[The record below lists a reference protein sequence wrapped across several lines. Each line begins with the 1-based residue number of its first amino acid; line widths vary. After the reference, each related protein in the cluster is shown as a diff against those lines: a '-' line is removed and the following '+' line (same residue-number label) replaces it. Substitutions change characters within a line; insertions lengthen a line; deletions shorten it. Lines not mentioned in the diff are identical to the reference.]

1 MGEENLA
8 QVGPTA
14 VSLLA
19 LILSLFN
26 LYLQRRDRRPR
37 LEIRA
42 RYEYRVGT
50 RDGTSEVD
58 TSPQIHDDS
67 QEGLY
72 LLLGDFLREHGLGYP
87 QGTPLVRFAL
97 SNKGDKAVYL
107 DHIRLVFRAGGRLF
121 GDRLV
126 LDPVE
131 DRVLPLELAEGVANV
146 LGQGERLPVEL
157 APGDGVGYRFE
168 LIRLATTLRREG
180 YTGDVRV
187 TLEATDRLGNV
198 YRRPFGVD
206 TDLWT
211 FPEGSGV

>member
-1 MGEENLA
+1 MGEESLA
-8 QVGPTA
+8 QLGPA
-14 VSLLA
+14 LVSLLA
-19 LILSLFN
+19 LLLSLFN
-26 LYLQRRDRRPR
+26 LYLQRRDRQPR
-37 LEIRA
+37 LEIRT
-42 RYEYRVGT
+42 RYEYRVDT
-50 RDGTSEVD
+50 LDGASKAD
-58 TSPQIHDDS
+58 ALPQIHDDS

-107 DHIRLVFRAGGRLF
+107 DGIRLVLRNGGSLF

-146 LGQGERLPVEL
+146 LGQSGSLPVEL
-157 APGDGVGYRFE
+157 APGDSAGYRFE
-168 LIRLATTLRREG
+168 LIRLANTLRKEG
-180 YTGDVRV
+180 YAGNVRV

-198 YRRPFGVD
+198 YRRPFSVD
-206 TDLWT
+206 TDLWAY
-211 FPEGSGV
+211 PKG

>member
-1 MGEENLA
+1 MGGESLA
-8 QVGPTA
+8 QLGPA
-14 VSLLA
+14 LVSLLA
-19 LILSLFN
+19 LLLSLFN

-42 RYEYRVGT
+42 RYEYRVDIL
-50 RDGTSEVD
+50 DGASEAD
-58 TSPQIHDDS
+58 ALPQIHDDS

-97 SNKGDKAVYL
+97 SNKGEKAVYL
-107 DHIRLVFRAGGRLF
+107 HGIRLVFRTGGRLF
-121 GDRLV
+121 GDRMV

-146 LGQGERLPVEL
+146 LSQGGSPPVEL

-168 LIRLATTLRREG
+168 LIRLANALRQEG
-180 YTGDVRV
+180 YAGNVRIN
-187 TLEATDRLGNV
+187 LEATDRLGNV
-198 YRRPFGVD
+198 YRRPFSVD
-206 TDLWT
+206 TNLWAY
-211 FPEGSGV
+211 PRG

>member
-1 MGEENLA
+1 MGEESLA
-8 QVGPTA
+8 QLGPA
-14 VSLLA
+14 LVSLLA
-19 LILSLFN
+19 LLLSLFN

-50 RDGTSEVD
+50 RDGASETD
-58 TSPQIHDDS
+58 ALPQIHDDS

-72 LLLGDFLREHGLGYP
+72 LLLGDFLRAHGLGYP

-107 DHIRLVFRAGGRLF
+107 DGIRLVFRTGGRLF

-131 DRVLPLELAEGVANV
+131 GRVLPFELAEGVANV
-146 LGQGERLPVEL
+146 LGQGGGLPVEL
-157 APGDGVGYRFE
+157 TPGDGVGYRFE
-168 LIRLATTLRREG
+168 LIRLANTLRKEG
-180 YTGDVRV
+180 HAGNVRM

-198 YRRPFGVD
+198 YRRPFGID
-206 TDLWT
+206 TDLWAY
-211 FPEGSGV
+211 PRV

>member
-8 QVGPTA
+8 QVGPA
-14 VSLLA
+14 LVSLLA
-19 LILSLFN
+19 FLLSLFN
-26 LYLQRRDRRPR
+26 LYLQRKDRRLR

-42 RYEYRVGT
+42 RYEYRVDT
-50 RDGTSEVD
+50 LDGAAEAD
-58 TSPQIHDDS
+58 ALPQIHDDS

-107 DHIRLVFRAGGRLF
+107 NGIRLVFRTGGHLF

-146 LGQGERLPVEL
+146 LGQGGSLPVEL
-157 APGDGVGYRFE
+157 APGDSTGYRFE
-168 LIRLATTLRREG
+168 LIRLANTLRKEG
-180 YTGDVRV
+180 YARNIRI
-187 TLEATDRLGNV
+187 TLEATDRLVNV
-198 YRRPFGVD
+198 YRRPFSVD
-206 TDLWT
+206 TDLWAYSR
-211 FPEGSGV
+211 G